1 MHYGKYMNQFKNCIR
16 TVINIKLKK
25 YVAAAQKLIISVEI
39 INKEIKSVKQV
50 MYIGIFFLLTVLQ

>member
-1 MHYGKYMNQFKNCIR
+1 MNQFKNCIR